1 MSETPCEQQIQTG
14 VDEPY
19 KRFKVRG
26 MKKLPW
32 ILIVLLAILSGCA
45 TPENIDRNVQID
57 YSNGLHQMQNRMDS
71 LLYNMQ
77 LTQKE
82 TNEKLSNLQLENKTV
97 YLSVP
102 DSIGRQYPTSVSR
115 TTVNKE
121 EKENKATDTKIE
133 VTMQQLI
140 SEVSELKQRMNALI
154 SEKEKVKEVSWWDLH
169 KMDVY
174 AGLFALIFIGWL
186 VYRWRKE

>member
-1 MSETPCEQQIQTG
+1 
-14 VDEPY
+14 
-19 KRFKVRG
+19 

-57 YSNGLHQMQNRMDS
+57 NSNGLHQMQNRMDS

-77 LTQKE
+77 LTQEE

-102 DSIGRQYPTSVSR
+102 DSIGRQYPTSVSQ

-121 EKENKATDTKIE
+121 EKEHKTSDMRIEATLK
-133 VTMQQLI
+133 QLI
-140 SEVSELKQRMNALI
+140 TEVDELRQQFNATTL
-154 SEKEKVKEVSWWDLH
+154 KNEKVEEVSWWQLH
-169 KMDVY
+169 KVDMYIIVLGFII
-174 AGLFALIFIGWL
+174 GLKICKAE
-186 VYRWRKE
+186 KK

>member
-1 MSETPCEQQIQTG
+1 
-14 VDEPY
+14 
-19 KRFKVRG
+19 

-57 YSNGLHQMQNRMDS
+57 NSNGLHQMQNRMDS

-77 LTQKE
+77 LTQEE

-102 DSIGRQYPTSVSR
+102 DSIGRQYPTSVSQ

-121 EKENKATDTKIE
+121 EKEHKTSDMRIEATLK
-133 VTMQQLI
+133 QLI
-140 SEVSELKQRMNALI
+140 TEVDELRQQFNATTL
-154 SEKEKVKEVSWWDLH
+154 KNEKVEEVSWWQLH
-169 KMDVY
+169 KVDMYIIVLGFII
-174 AGLFALIFIGWL
+174 GLKIC
-186 VYRWRKE
+186 KTEKK